1 MVGEVAKRV
10 FNGAVLLLAAVT
22 FFLVPLGGKTP
33 AEHLVAIFTTA
44 PAREAA
50 GAARGAGR
58 KIVTSVT
65 EMRQQAPKATAAPAA
80 APAPPPQPPEEEL
93 EPAD

>member
-1 MVGEVAKRV
+1 MVGEVLKRV
-10 FNGAVLLLAAVT
+10 VNAAVAALAAVT
-22 FFLVPLGGKTP
+22 FFLVPVGDKTP
-33 AEHLVAIFTTA
+33 AEHLVAIFRTA

-50 GAARGAGR
+50 GAAAGAGR

-65 EMRQQAPKATAAPAA
+65 EMRAPARPTAQPAATAPAA
-80 APAPPPQPPEEEL
+80 TPPAEEEL